1 MKIKRTEAQEPY
13 YIGLNAGPAY
23 AAYAVTNTSYN
34 LSKFNGKDMW
44 GVYKFD
50 EAETAEERTQYRQGR
65 VNKKKIKERIGLL
78 RSYFADEVQK
88 VDENFFVR
96 LDNSFYYSEDKDIRL
111 NGDRNVLFADKDYC
125 DRQYM
130 SEYPTIYHLRS
141 ELAHG
146 SQKPDI
152 RCLYLAVSH
161 MMKNRGNFYTRNL
174 ENTDTLLGEV
184 YQSICTKAAEHD
196 IVLKMEVPAEKIMDI
211 MTNTGIS
218 GKVKATLVTQL
229 IDATTKPAVSI
240 IKLMCGLK
248 AKIADIF
255 PEVAENLEED
265 EKKLSFSFKD
275 EDYFEK
281 AEDIEKLIGENE
293 YSLIESVK
301 EMYDAAIIKNII
313 QDYRYV
319 SDAKIAS
326 YDKHANDLKVLK
338 AELKIILP
346 EDEYRRFFSKEEP
359 GTYGAY
365 VHFSNHNIHDGITRR
380 KSDKGR
386 TQEELYHTIKK
397 YLADADDEQAEYI
410 LDEIDKGTFLPKQR
424 IKDNSLI
431 PNQLYSVEL
440 KAILDNAS
448 KYYDFLNSRDESG
461 LTVSER
467 ILSLF
472 TFTMPYFIGPVSPYN
487 SRGWAVRKEPGKV
500 YPWNLKDKV
509 DMGESAKQFIE
520 KVIGKCNY
528 LTGEKV
534 LPNASLLYEKYRVLN
549 ELNNICIDGEKISI
563 EMKQAI
569 VNELL
574 YSGKTISKKKIQSFL
589 VKKGSATSDSII
601 TGIDEKLNNSMA
613 SHRFF
618 TDIFGSLNKDNEAVA
633 EDIIFWSTIYGASKE
648 FIIEQVLNKY
658 PDMFDEEQL
667 RKIHN
672 LNCKDWGRLSR
683 EFLNMKGLDK
693 ENDEYISVID
703 AMWNNNLNLME
714 LMYDTRFD
722 FSSRVKDKTK
732 NAAKNLFSFD
742 YDDLYDLYAT
752 TAQRRT
758 IWASVKIVRE
768 IVRLKGYAPESIF
781 LETVKSRPNDILK
794 ESRKG
799 KLTALY
805 KGLKGVSADWKKQM
819 ASLIDEC
826 DADGSLKA
834 KNVYLYFLQMGKDM
848 YTGEDISLEEL
859 KSPDKGKKHNIDHI
873 YPKHFVKDESI
884 DNLVLTN
891 TDLNRDLSD
900 TYPVPQD
907 IYDSMHEFWQQLRRS
922 GLISAEKLARL
933 SDRNPLSDEKR
944 ASFIGK
950 LYNQAGSSTRMLA
963 NVFKNILPKDTKIIY
978 AKTSETNDFRR
989 KFDFPR
995 ATIINDDYLAKD
1007 AYLNIVVGNVWYT
1020 KFTASPIWYIKEEYR
1035 KKKSEYNLNRMYD
1048 FNIIRD
1054 DRIAW
1059 ITDKTNPEAA
1069 TINTVNKVMNRNTVI
1084 TITRTT
1090 QGHGGLTHATI
1101 TRADKSKEGVYLP
1114 LKTSD
1119 ERMSVTKYGGKT
1131 SITSAYM
1138 FLAEHTL
1145 KKSRV
1150 RTIYSLP
1157 LHLVSQIKGKKDLE
1171 KYCTDVLH
1179 LINPV
1184 VKIAKILLFSELIID
1199 GYNYLLGGRTGP
1211 QYFLRNNVPMR
1222 VSAEW
1227 QKYVSK
1233 IEKYIN
1239 FKSLDKDISA
1249 EKNIELYDELVDK
1262 HSNSIYA
1269 KRRNAAADMLKK
1281 GRETFIKLS
1290 VKEQLEVLNQIFI
1303 LTRMGT
1309 NITNL
1314 SGIGAGQHVGSITMG
1329 CNISAFNSVKLVN
1342 RSVTGL
1348 ICNEVDLLHV

>member
-1 MKIKRTEAQEPY
+1 MKIKRAEAQEPY
-13 YIGLNAGPAY
+13 YIGLNAGPTY

-44 GVYKFD
+44 GVHKFD
-50 EAETAEERTQYRQGR
+50 EAETAEERTQYRRGR
-65 VNKKKIKERIGLL
+65 INKKKIKDRIGLL
-78 RSYFADEVQK
+78 RSYFDDEIQK

-125 DRQYM
+125 DKQYM

-146 SQKPDI
+146 SKKPDI

-174 ENTDTLLGEV
+174 ENTDTSLGEV
-184 YQSICTKAAEHD
+184 FQNICTKAAEND

-365 VHFSNHNIHDGITRR
+365 VHFSNHNIRDGITRR

-431 PNQLYSVEL
+431 PNQIYTVEL

-487 SRGWAVRKEPGKV
+487 SRGWAVRKEPGIV
-500 YPWNLKDKV
+500 FPWNLKDKV

-549 ELNNICIDGEKISI
+549 ELNNICVDGEKISI

-574 YSGKTISKKKIQSFL
+574 SNGKTISKKKIQSFL

-618 TDIFGSLNKDNEAVA
+618 TDIFCCLNKDNEAVA
-633 EDIIFWSTIYGASKE
+633 EDIILWSTIYGSSKE
-648 FIIEQVLNKY
+648 FITEQVLNKY
-658 PDMFDEEQL
+658 PDMFNEEQL
-667 RKIHN
+667 RKILN
-672 LNCKDWGRLSR
+672 LNCKGWGRLSR

-693 ENDEYISVID
+693 ENEEYISVID
-703 AMWNNNLNLME
+703 AMWSNNLNLME

-781 LETVKSRPNDILK
+781 LETVKSRPNDIPK

-805 KGLKGVSADWKKQM
+805 KGLKGVSADWKKKM
-819 ASLIDEC
+819 TSLIDQC

-950 LYNQAGSSTRMLA
+950 LYNQASSSTRMLA
-963 NVFKNILPKDTKIIY
+963 NIFKNILPKDTKIIY

-995 ATIINDDYLAKD
+995 ATIINNDYLAKD

-1020 KFTASPIWYIKEEYR
+1020 KFTASPMWYIKEEYR

-1069 TINTVNKVMNRNTVI
+1069 TIHTVNKVMNRNTVI

-1090 QGHGGLTHATI
+1090 QGHGGLTNATI
-1101 TRADKSKEGVYLP
+1101 TRADKAKEGVYLP
-1114 LKTSD
+1114 LKTSN

-1179 LINPV
+1179 LIEPV
-1184 VKIAKILLFSELIID
+1184 IKIAKIMLYSELIID
-1199 GYNYLLGGRTGP
+1199 GYSYLLGGKAGV
-1211 QYFLRNNVPMR
+1211 QYYLRNNVPMR

-1249 EKNIELYDELVDK
+1249 DKDIELYDELVDK
-1262 HSNSIYA
+1262 HTNSIYA
-1269 KRRNAAADMLKK
+1269 KRRNTAGDMLKK
-1281 GRETFIKLS
+1281 GRDTFIKLS
-1290 VKEQLEVLNQIFI
+1290 VKEQLEVLNQIFT

-1329 CNISAFNSVKLVN
+1329 CNINTYDSVKLVN

>member
-13 YIGLNAGPAY
+13 YIGLNAGPTY

-34 LSKFNGKDMW
+34 LSRFKGKDMW

-65 VNKKKIKERIGLL
+65 TNKKKIKERIGLL

-96 LDNSFYYSEDKDIRL
+96 LDNSFYYNEDKDIRL
-111 NGDRNVLFADKDYC
+111 NGDRNVLFADEDYC

-161 MMKNRGNFYTRNL
+161 IMKNRGNFYTRNL
-174 ENTDTLLGEV
+174 ENTDISLGEV
-184 YQSICTKAAEHD
+184 YQNICTKAAEHD

-229 IDATTKPAVSI
+229 VDATSKPAVSI

-265 EKKLSFSFKD
+265 EKKLSFSFKN
-275 EDYFEK
+275 EDYFDK
-281 AEDIEKLIGENE
+281 ADSIEKLIGENE

-326 YDKHANDLKVLK
+326 YNKHANDLKILK
-338 AELKIILP
+338 AELKTILP
-346 EDEYRRFFSKEEP
+346 EDEYRRFFSEEEP

-365 VHFSNHNIHDGITRR
+365 VHFSNYNIHNGIKRR
-380 KSDKGR
+380 KSDKRR

-397 YLADADDEQAEYI
+397 YLADVDDEQAEYI

-424 IKDNSLI
+424 ILDNALI
-431 PNQLYSVEL
+431 PNQLYTVEL

-448 KYYDFLNSRDESG
+448 TYYDFLNSRDESG

-487 SRGWAVRKEPGKV
+487 SRGWAVRKDLGKV

-509 DMGESAKQFIE
+509 DMGQSAKQFIE
-520 KVIGKCNY
+520 KIIGKCNY
-528 LTGEKV
+528 LSGEKV

-549 ELNNICIDGEKISI
+549 EINSISVDGEKISV

-574 YSGKTISKKKIQSFL
+574 YSGKTISKKKILSFL
-589 VKKGSATSDSII
+589 IKNENATSDSII
-601 TGIDEKLNNSMA
+601 TGIDDKLNNSMA

-618 TDIFGSLNKDNEAVA
+618 TDIFGCLNKDNEAVA
-633 EDIIFWSTIYGASKE
+633 EDIILWSTIYGSSKE
-648 FIIEQVLNKY
+648 LITEQILNKY

-667 RKIHN
+667 RKILN
-672 LNCKDWGRLSR
+672 LNCKDWGKLSQK
-683 EFLNMKGLDK
+683 FLNMKGLDK
-693 ENDEYISVID
+693 DNDEYVSVID

-758 IWASVKIVRE
+758 IWACVKIVRE

-781 LETVKSRPNDILK
+781 LETVKSRPNDIPK

-805 KGLKGVSADWKKQM
+805 KGLKGVSADWKKKM
-819 ASLIDEC
+819 IYLIEEC

-834 KNVYLYFLQMGKDM
+834 KNVYLYFLQMGKDI
-848 YTGEDISLEEL
+848 YTGKDISLEEL
-859 KSPDKGKKHNIDHI
+859 KSPDKRKKHNIDHI
-873 YPKHFVKDESI
+873 YPKHFVKDDSI

-900 TYPVPQD
+900 RYPVPQD
-907 IYDSMHEFWQQLRRS
+907 IYENMHEFWQQLRRS

-950 LYNQAGSSTRMLA
+950 LYNQAGSSTRMMA
-963 NVFKNILPKDTKIIY
+963 DIFKNILPKDTKVIY
-978 AKTSETNDFRR
+978 AKTSETNEFRH

-995 ATIINDDYLAKD
+995 ATIINNDYLAKD

-1020 KFTASPIWYIKEEYR
+1020 KFTASPMWYIREEYR

-1048 FNIIRD
+1048 FNVIRD

-1059 ITDKTNPEAA
+1059 ITDKTNPGAA

-1090 QGHGGLTHATI
+1090 QGHGGLTNATI
-1101 TRADKSKEGVYLP
+1101 TRADKAKEGVYLP

-1138 FLAEHTL
+1138 FLVEHTQ

-1150 RTIYSLP
+1150 RTVYSLP
-1157 LHLVSQIKGKKDLE
+1157 LHLVSQITGKKDLE
-1171 KYCTDVLH
+1171 KYCTEVLH

-1184 VKIAKILLFSELIID
+1184 VKITKILLFSELIID
-1199 GYNYLLGGRTGP
+1199 GYSYLLGGKAVN
-1211 QYFLRNNVPMR
+1211 QYYLRNNVPMR
-1222 VSAEW
+1222 LSAEW
-1227 QKYVSK
+1227 QKYVNK

-1281 GRETFIKLS
+1281 GRNAFIKLS
-1290 VKEQLEVLNQIFI
+1290 VKEQLEVLSQIFI

-1329 CNISAFNSVKLVN
+1329 CNISTLESVKLVN

>member
-34 LSKFNGKDMW
+34 LSKFNRKDMW

-65 VNKKKIKERIGLL
+65 TNKKKIKERIGLL

-111 NGDRNVLFADKDYC
+111 NGDRNVLFADEDYC

-161 MMKNRGNFYTRNL
+161 IMKNRGNFYTRNL
-174 ENTDTLLGEV
+174 ENTDTSLGEV
-184 YQSICTKAAEHD
+184 YQNICTKAAEND

-281 AEDIEKLIGENE
+281 AEIIEKLIGENE

-346 EDEYRRFFSKEEP
+346 EDEYKRFFSKEEP

-365 VHFSNHNIHDGITRR
+365 VHFSNHNIRDGITRR

-448 KYYDFLNSRDESG
+448 NYYDFLNSRDESG

-487 SRGWAVRKEPGKV
+487 SRGWAVRKEPGIV
-500 YPWNLKDKV
+500 FPWNLKDKV

-534 LPNASLLYEKYRVLN
+534 LPNASLLYEKYRVLD
-549 ELNNICIDGEKISI
+549 EINNICIDGEKISV

-574 YSGKTISKKKIQSFL
+574 SNGKTISKKKIQSFL

-618 TDIFGSLNKDNEAVA
+618 TDIFGCLNKDNEAVA
-633 EDIIFWSTIYGASKE
+633 EDIILWSTIYGSSKN
-648 FIIEQVLNKY
+648 FVTEQILNKY

-781 LETVKSRPNDILK
+781 LDTVKSRPNDIPK

-805 KGLKGVSADWKKQM
+805 KGLKGVSADWKKKII
-819 ASLIDEC
+819 SLIEEC

-963 NVFKNILPKDTKIIY
+963 DVFKNILPKDTKIIY

-995 ATIINDDYLAKD
+995 ATIINNDYLAKD

-1020 KFTASPIWYIKEEYR
+1020 KFTASPMWYIKEEYR

-1048 FNIIRD
+1048 FNVIRD

-1069 TINTVNKVMNRNTVI
+1069 TIHTVNKVMNRNTVI

-1090 QGHGGLTHATI
+1090 QGHGGLTNATI
-1101 TRADKSKEGVYLP
+1101 TRADKSKEGAYLP
-1114 LKTSD
+1114 LKTSN
-1119 ERMSVTKYGGKT
+1119 ERMSVTRYGGKT

-1179 LINPV
+1179 LNNPA

-1199 GYNYLLGGRTGP
+1199 GYNYLLGGRTNS

-1269 KRRNAAADMLKK
+1269 KRKM
-1281 GRETFIKLS
+1281 
-1290 VKEQLEVLNQIFI
+1290 QLQI
-1303 LTRMGT
+1303 
-1309 NITNL
+1309 
-1314 SGIGAGQHVGSITMG
+1314 
-1329 CNISAFNSVKLVN
+1329 C
-1342 RSVTGL
+1342 
-1348 ICNEVDLLHV
+1348 

>member
-1 MKIKRTEAQEPY
+1 MKSIRKESQEPY
-13 YIGLNAGPAY
+13 YIGLNVGPTY

-34 LSKFNGKDMW
+34 LSRFKGKDMW
-44 GVYKFD
+44 GVYKYD
-50 EAETAEERTQYRQGR
+50 EAETAEDRRRFRQGR
-65 VNKKKIKERIGLL
+65 NSNLKEKERIRLL
-78 RSYFADEVQK
+78 RSYFFDEIQK

-96 LDNSFYYSEDKDIRL
+96 LDNSFYYSEDKDILL
-111 NGDRNVLFADKDYC
+111 NGDRNVLFADKDYS

-146 SQKPDI
+146 SKKPDI

-161 MMKNRGNFYTRNL
+161 MMKNRGNFYTKNL
-174 ENTDTLLGEV
+174 EDTDKSLGEV
-184 YQSICTKAAEHD
+184 YENICTKAAEYD

-211 MTNTGIS
+211 MINPGIS

-229 IDATTKPAVSI
+229 VDATSKPALSI

-255 PEVAENLEED
+255 PELAESLEED

-275 EDYFEK
+275 EDYFER
-281 AEDIEKLIGENE
+281 ADSIEKLIGENE

-326 YDKHANDLKVLK
+326 YEKHANDLEILK
-338 AELKIILP
+338 AELKTILSKN
-346 EDEYRRFFSKEEP
+346 EYKRFFSKEEP
-359 GTYGAY
+359 GTYSAY
-365 VHFSNHNIHDGITRR
+365 VHFSNHNNQITRR

-386 TQEELYHTIKK
+386 TQEDLYHTIKI

-440 KAILDNAS
+440 KAILENAS

-509 DMGESAKQFIE
+509 DMGQSAKQFIE
-520 KVIGKCNY
+520 KIIGKCNY
-528 LTGEKV
+528 LSGEKV

-549 ELNNICIDGEKISI
+549 EINSISVDGEKISV

-574 YSGKTISKKKIQSFL
+574 AGGKTVSKKKILSFL

-601 TGIDEKLNNSMA
+601 TGIDDKLNNSMA

-618 TDIFGSLNKDNEAVA
+618 ADIFGSLNKDNEAVA
-633 EDIIFWSTIYGASKE
+633 EDIILWSTIYGSSKD
-648 FIIEQVLNKY
+648 FVTEQILNKY

-693 ENDEYISVID
+693 DNNELISVID
-703 AMWNNNLNLME
+703 AMWSNNLNLME

-722 FSSRVKDKTK
+722 FSARVKDKTE
-732 NAAKNLFSFD
+732 NAVKNLFSFD
-742 YDDLYDLYAT
+742 YDDLNDLYAT

-768 IVRLKGYAPESIF
+768 IVKIKGYAPESIF
-781 LETVKSRPNDILK
+781 LDTVKSRPNDMPK

-805 KGLKGVSADWKKQM
+805 KGMKGVSADWKKKM
-819 ASLIDEC
+819 ISLIVQC

-859 KSPDKGKKHNIDHI
+859 KSPDKRKKHNIDHI

-900 TYPVPQD
+900 RYPVPQD
-907 IYDSMHEFWQQLRRS
+907 IYDNMHEFWQQLRRS

-950 LYNQAGSSTRMLA
+950 LYNQAGSSTRMMA
-963 NVFKNILPKDTKIIY
+963 DIFKNILPKDTKVIY
-978 AKTSETNDFRR
+978 AKTSETNEFRH

-995 ATIINDDYLAKD
+995 TTIINDDYLAKD

-1048 FNIIRD
+1048 FNVIRD

-1069 TINTVNKVMNRNTVI
+1069 TIHTVNKVMNRNTVI
-1084 TITRTT
+1084 TITRTI
-1090 QGHGGLTHATI
+1090 QGHGGLTNATI
-1101 TRADKSKEGVYLP
+1101 TRADKAKEGVYLP
-1114 LKTSD
+1114 LKTSN

-1179 LINPV
+1179 LIEPV
-1184 VKIAKILLFSELIID
+1184 IKIAKIMLYSELIID
-1199 GYNYLLGGRTGP
+1199 GYSYLLGGKAGV
-1211 QYFLRNNVPMR
+1211 QYYLRNNVPMK
-1222 VSAEW
+1222 VNAEW

-1239 FKSLDKDISA
+1239 FKSLDKDMSA
-1249 EKNIELYDELVDK
+1249 DKNIELYDELVDK
-1262 HSNSIYA
+1262 HTNSIYS
-1269 KRRNAAADMLKK
+1269 KRRNTAGDMLKK
-1281 GRETFIKLS
+1281 GRDTFIKLS
-1290 VKEQLEVLNQIFI
+1290 VKEQLEVLNQIFT

-1309 NITNL
+1309 NIANL

-1329 CNISAFNSVKLVN
+1329 CNISTFDSVKLVN

-1348 ICNEVDLLHV
+1348 FSNEVDLLHI